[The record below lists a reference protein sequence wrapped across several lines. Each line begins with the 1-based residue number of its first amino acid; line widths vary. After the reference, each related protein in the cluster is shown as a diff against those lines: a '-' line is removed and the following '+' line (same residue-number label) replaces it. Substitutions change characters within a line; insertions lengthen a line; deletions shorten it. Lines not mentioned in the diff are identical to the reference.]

1 MSRST
6 NPIRTIDAANT
17 PRVHCGL
24 PQARI
29 HDDVYA
35 DLMREAALRERS
47 ITWTLNR
54 LLKEALERCGKS
66 GKTEPNNDR
75 QHMTDHERRY
85 ERIDD

>member
-1 MSRST
+1 MRAHMFFMRGFT
-6 NPIRTIDAANT
+6 NPIRPIDGANT
-17 PRVHCGL
+17 QRVHCGL

-54 LLKEALERCGKS
+54 LLKEALERCNGKP
-66 GKTEPNNDR
+66 GKERTYEP
-75 QHMTDHERRY
+75 
-85 ERIDD
+85 IDS

>member
-1 MSRST
+1 
-6 NPIRTIDAANT
+6 
-17 PRVHCGL
+17 L

-35 DLMREAALRERS
+35 DLAKEAAARERS

-54 LLKEALERCGKS
+54 LLREALERCGGYLEPKKPI
-66 GKTEPNNDR
+66 GK
-75 QHMTDHERRY
+75 ERTY